1 MIDLAPQQLATVR
14 HLLAAHVPE
23 CEVRA
28 FGSRVTGKPKPYSD
42 LDLVLIGP
50 ARLPTGRLAAV
61 REALQESD
69 LPIRVDV
76 LDWHAIPESFRQ
88 IIAAG
93 FEVLQTPTQAG
104 TESAKLEQAIKAN
117 LKGLGY
123 GG

>member
-1 MIDLAPQQLATVR
+1 MIDIAPQPLATVR
-14 HLLAAHVPE
+14 RLLAAHVPE

-50 ARLPTGRLAAV
+50 ARLPLGRLAAV
-61 REALQESD
+61 REALQDSE

-93 FEVLQTPTQAG
+93 FEVLQTP
-104 TESAKLEQAIKAN
+104 AN
-117 LKGLGY
+117 AADGKG
-123 GG
+123 GGHGG